1 MRISDWSSD
10 VCSSDLLLARGDR
23 SGGEHLYR
31 AATTWQLCLV
41 APVYAVVI
49 VFAPALLGVF
59 GEEFTTATTALV
71 ILSIGIIV
79 SAGLGP
85 ADTVVLMAG
94 RSRLSLLNSAVTLMV
109 HLVGNLLPTPRHGI
123 LGAAIAWSA
132 SVE

>member
-31 AATTWQLCLV
+31 AATTWHLCLV

-59 GEEFTTATTALV
+59 GEEFPTATLAHF

-79 SAGLGP
+79 RPGSRPDAMTRLR
-85 ADTVVLMAG
+85 AG
-94 RSRLSLLNSAVTLMV
+94 RCRPRPLKSPVPHQCTLHSTHM
-109 HLVGNLLPTPRHGI
+109 N
-123 LGAAIAWSA
+123 
-132 SVE
+132 